1 MSRTMENEIMK
12 ALVVRDIELLRII
25 YFDAN
30 KGNICIKA
38 DLFKMLGEF
47 IKNNSL

>member
-1 MSRTMENEIMK
+1 MEKEIMK
-12 ALVVRDIELLRII
+12 AVVVRDIEALRAI

-30 KGNICIKA
+30 KGNVRIGECLLKMIG
-38 DLFKMLGEF
+38 DL